1 VKAALIAAGAGER
14 LRAAGLQMPKPLV
27 AVAGVPLIDRVLDAV
42 AAAGIREVAC
52 IFNSAADAVEAH
64 CLRAHTSLTLQVVRR
79 DTPSSMESL
88 FALQPHLTDDRFL
101 LLTVDA
107 VFGPALLPSFLSQ
120 AARVDAADGVLGVH
134 EFVDDEKPLRVRL
147 DERRRIV
154 GLGEDAAESPLIT
167 AGVYVLSPRI
177 FAEVAAARRASFT
190 ALRQFLRHLVRRGY
204 RLYGAPVEKTV
215 DVDRPEDIAVAE
227 AFVASGFAA

>member
-1 VKAALIAAGAGER
+1 MKAALIAAGSGER
-14 LRAAGLQMPKPLV
+14 LRAAGLHLPKPLV
-27 AVAGVPLIDRVLDAV
+27 PVAGVALVDRVLAAV
-42 AAAGIREVAC
+42 AAVGIREVAC
-52 IFNSAADAVEAH
+52 IFNSAADSVEAH
-64 CLRAHTSLTLQVVRR
+64 CLRAHSSLTLHVVRR

-88 FALQPHLTDDRFL
+88 FALQPHLHDDPFL

-107 VFGPALLPSFLSQ
+107 VFGPTLLPAFLDE
-120 AARVDAADGVLGVH
+120 AARVDDADGVLGVH

-147 DERRRIV
+147 DEHRRIV
-154 GLGEDAAESPLIT
+154 GLGEDAAESPVIT
-167 AGVYVLSPRI
+167 AGLYVLSPRI
-177 FAEVAAARRASFT
+177 FAEVEASRRANFT